1 MNEIAIDIVCP
12 VYKGYDYLKPLYNS
26 FLTQK
31 NVTINKIIFPITDSE
46 DEQMPLIREFV
57 KKNNIESFEVKKNEF
72 SHSLTRQKAIIEH
85 CESPIVVMLSQ
96 DIKLADDMVFY
107 NLVKDI
113 HTGET
118 AYNYAKQICTDN
130 SIEKYIR
137 ERNYPD
143 TSYIVSKDDI
153 EKMQIM
159 AFFASDACS
168 AYDRDTFIHIG
179 GYGGY
184 NVMMNEDQLY
194 SKILLD
200 TGYKKK
206 YCADAIVEHSHK
218 YTLKQV
224 YKRYYEVGLFYSE
237 VGLFDTY
244 KSANTGFKLALYV
257 LCQAVKHLD
266 IPAIL
271 RWLPDMAAR
280 YSGMRFGK
288 IAGKNNTSNR

>member
-1 MNEIAIDIVCP
+1 
-12 VYKGYDYLKPLYNS
+12 
-26 FLTQK
+26 
-31 NVTINKIIFPITDSE
+31 
-46 DEQMPLIREFV
+46 
-57 KKNNIESFEVKKNEF
+57 
-72 SHSLTRQKAIIEH
+72 
-85 CESPIVVMLSQ
+85 MLSQ

-118 AYNYAKQICTDN
+118 AYNYAKQICTNN

-168 AYDRDTFIHIG
+168 AYDRDTFIHLG

-200 TGYKKK
+200 AGYKKK

-280 YSGMRFGK
+280 YLGMKFGK

>member
-1 MNEIAIDIVCP
+1 
-12 VYKGYDYLKPLYNS
+12 
-26 FLTQK
+26 
-31 NVTINKIIFPITDSE
+31 
-46 DEQMPLIREFV
+46 
-57 KKNNIESFEVKKNEF
+57 
-72 SHSLTRQKAIIEH
+72 
-85 CESPIVVMLSQ
+85 MLSQ

-118 AYNYAKQICTDN
+118 AYNYAKQICTNN

-168 AYDRDTFIHIG
+168 AYDRDTFIHLG

-200 TGYKKK
+200 AGYKKK

>member
-1 MNEIAIDIVCP
+1 
-12 VYKGYDYLKPLYNS
+12 
-26 FLTQK
+26 
-31 NVTINKIIFPITDSE
+31 
-46 DEQMPLIREFV
+46 
-57 KKNNIESFEVKKNEF
+57 
-72 SHSLTRQKAIIEH
+72 
-85 CESPIVVMLSQ
+85 
-96 DIKLADDMVFY
+96 
-107 NLVKDI
+107 
-113 HTGET
+113 
-118 AYNYAKQICTDN
+118 
-130 SIEKYIR
+130 
-137 ERNYPD
+137 
-143 TSYIVSKDDI
+143 
-153 EKMQIM
+153 
-159 AFFASDACS
+159 
-168 AYDRDTFIHIG
+168 
-179 GYGGY
+179 
-184 NVMMNEDQLY
+184 MMNEDQLY

-200 TGYKKK
+200 AGYKKK

-280 YSGMRFGK
+280 YLGMKFGK

>member
-85 CESPIVVMLSQ
+85 CESPIVVMQSQ
-96 DIKLADDMVFY
+96 DIKLANNMVFY
-107 NLVKDI
+107 NLVKNI

-118 AYNYAKQICTDN
+118 AYNYAKQICTNN

-137 ERNYPD
+137 ERNYSD

-168 AYDRDTFIHIG
+168 AYDRDTFIHLG

-200 TGYKKK
+200 AGYKKK

-280 YSGMRFGK
+280 YLGMRFGK

>member
-31 NVTINKIIFPITDSE
+31 NVTINKIVFPITDSE

-57 KKNNIESFEVKKNEF
+57 KKNNIKSFEVKKNEF

-96 DIKLADDMVFY
+96 DIKLANDMVFY

-118 AYNYAKQICTDN
+118 AYNYAKQICTNN

-143 TSYIVSKDDI
+143 TSYVVAKDDI

-200 TGYKKK
+200 AGYKKK

-224 YKRYYEVGLFYSE
+224 YKRYYEVGRFYSE

-244 KSANTGFKLALYV
+244 KSANTGLKLALYV
-257 LCQAVKHLD
+257 LCQAVKHFD
-266 IPAIL
+266 IAAIL

>member
-1 MNEIAIDIVCP
+1 MNKIVIDIVCP
-12 VYKGYDYLKPLYNS
+12 IYSGYCYLDSLYKS
-26 FLTQK
+26 FLTQS

-46 DEQMPLIREFV
+46 DEQMPQIREFV

-72 SHSLTRQKAIIEH
+72 SHSLTRQKAITEY
-85 CESPIVVMLSQ
+85 CESPIVVMLAQ
-96 DIKLADDMVFY
+96 DIKLTSDMVFY

-130 SIEKYIR
+130 PIEKYIR

-143 TSYIVSKDDI
+143 TSYIVSEDDI

-168 AYDRDTFIHIG
+168 AYDRDTFIHLG

-200 TGYKKK
+200 AGYKKK

-280 YSGMRFGK
+280 YLGMKFGK

>member
-31 NVTINKIIFPITDSE
+31 NVTINKIVFPITDSE

-143 TSYIVSKDDI
+143 TSYVVAKDDI

-168 AYDRDTFIHIG
+168 AYDRDTFIHLG
-179 GYGGY
+179 GYRGY

-200 TGYKKK
+200 AGYKKK

-280 YSGMRFGK
+280 YLGMKFGK